1 MKFPTKTKFKVYS
14 GRKLLEWTPV
24 LYNIIDKSSNVEE
37 CIKQIEQ
44 INIRDILNIQTHTK
58 GQHKNILWMHCRK
71 HTITASIAHRINNAF
86 KKDDVRFRVMALI
99 AKETHIPK
107 YIPALIYGQNM
118 EEIAI
123 ETYLQLNRSKHEH
136 LRCLRM
142 GLRLY
147 EKAAMLGASV
157 DGIIECD
164 CHGQTLLEVKCPY
177 SLRDKSINAEGYNL
191 PYFTDELK
199 LKKTHPHYTQV
210 QFGMGVFGIKN
221 AVFLVW
227 SEVDLVTN
235 NITFDKEVFEQLV
248 HNLTLYYNQSY
259 LPYLF

>member
-1 MKFPTKTKFKVYS
+1 MYTEY
-14 GRKLLEWTPV
+14 KLLKRTPV
-24 LYNIIDKSSNVEE
+24 LYNIIDESSNIEE
-37 CIKQIEQ
+37 CIKTIEQ
-44 INIRDILNIQTHTK
+44 VSFRDILKIETFTK

-86 KKDDVRFRVMALI
+86 KKNDVRFRVRALI
-99 AKETHIPK
+99 GKETHIPK
-107 YIPALIYGQNM
+107 YIPALLYGQQM

-123 ETYLQLNRSKHEH
+123 EAFLQLNLSKHEN
-136 LRCLRM
+136 LKCLRM

-147 EKAAMLGASV
+147 EKAPMLGASV

-177 SLRDKSINAEGYNL
+177 SLRDKSINAEGCKL
-191 PYFTDELK
+191 PYFTDELQ
-199 LKKTHPHYTQV
+199 LKKQHSHYTQV
-210 QFGMGVFGIKN
+210 QFGMGVYGIKN

-227 SEVDLVTN
+227 SEVDLVIN
-235 NITFDKEVFEQLV
+235 NIAFDKEFFEQLV
-248 HNLTLYYNQSY
+248 HNLSLYYNQSY